1 MARSLQDRLREVQ
14 ERGRVETEQ
23 ESRTAVNVGPGLRRG
38 DERTNGQIDNAGSEA
53 GAGSGSGS
61 GAGAGGATS
70 LKARLQALID
80 QQTRR
85 REREHHDA
93 NTESDLQTPYEIDPT
108 DTLDGPANYETW
120 LAARNRSRSGGSLG
134 RTRASGPPPRS
145 PFNQPRADDEWN
157 YGLEG
162 PPEDLTKLIG
172 AEIITT
178 PHGEYLQRDAVFRL
192 DARVGRASIEKLVRA
207 LPDAA
212 RILTASMNLID
223 FDPRKAAFIDT
234 ETTGLSGGAGT
245 AAFLV
250 ALGFIDGDAF
260 IVRQYFMRDF
270 HEERAL
276 IRAVES
282 DLERFDTIVSFNG
295 KQFDVP
301 LLESRFRLQRRV
313 FRQIERHL
321 DMLHPGRRLWKARLE
336 SCSLQ
341 SLERGVLG
349 FHREDD
355 IPGAFIPERYFEYL
369 RKRDGRLMAP
379 VMEHNL
385 QDIVSLA
392 VLTGE
397 ALAMVSEPGALP
409 DDAFD
414 ILSLGK
420 VLERAEMDERSEEVY
435 RVIAETG
442 TGRARTDATV
452 RLAYRAK
459 ARKLHDEAERLWRA
473 AVALASAVA
482 HRELAMLLEHTRRN
496 RAEALR
502 IVDDG
507 LDLVT
512 GRSDFASL
520 EDDLLKRRSR
530 LARVRQT
537 KGGK

>member
-14 ERGRVETEQ
+14 ERGRVEPETP
-23 ESRTAVNVGPGLRRG
+23 ESPASLGLRAPVVGP
-38 DERTNGQIDNAGSEA
+38 IDSGTGSE
-53 GAGSGSGS
+53 SGPL
-61 GAGAGGATS
+61 T

-80 QQTRR
+80 QQVRHRR
-85 REREHHDA
+85 GGGMEAERLPAFE
-93 NTESDLQTPYEIDPT
+93 
-108 DTLDGPANYETW
+108 LDSAD
-120 LAARNRSRSGGSLG
+120 
-134 RTRASGPPPRS
+134 SGPSEGGGPQAVRVS
-145 PFNQPRADDEWN
+145 DVYD
-157 YGLEG
+157 LEG
-162 PPEDLTKLIG
+162 PPEDLAKLIG
-172 AEIITT
+172 GEIATSI
-178 PHGEYLQRDAVFRL
+178 HGEFLLRDATFGL
-192 DARVGRASIEKLVRA
+192 DTRVGHTSLEKLVNA
-207 LPDAA
+207 LPGAA
-212 RILTASMNLID
+212 RILTASVDLDD

-250 ALGFIDGDAF
+250 AVGFIEGDAF

-270 HEERAL
+270 HEEKAL
-276 IRAVES
+276 IRAVER

-313 FRQIERHL
+313 FRQTDRHL

-369 RKRDGRLMAP
+369 RRKDGRLMVQ

-392 VLTGE
+392 ALTGE

-409 DDAFD
+409 EDAFD
-414 ILSLGK
+414 VLSLGR
-420 VLERAEMDERSEEVY
+420 VLERAELDERSQEAY
-435 RVIAETG
+435 RAIAESG
-442 TGRARTDATV
+442 VGRARVDATV
-452 RLAYRAK
+452 RLAYRSK
-459 ARKLHDEAERLWRA
+459 ARKDHDEAERLWRA
-473 AVALASAVA
+473 AVSLASAVA
-482 HRELAMLLEHTRRN
+482 HRELAMLLEHTRKDK
-496 RAEALR
+496 AEALR

-507 LDLVT
+507 LDLVA

-530 LARVRQT
+530 LTRARKAR
-537 KGGK
+537 

>member
-1 MARSLQDRLREVQ
+1 MARSLQDRLREVN
-14 ERGRVETEQ
+14 ERGSVETAGKQGPDSWE
-23 ESRTAVNVGPGLRRG
+23 VGPGLRRG
-38 DERTNGQIDNAGSEA
+38 DE
-53 GAGSGSGS
+53 GAE
-61 GAGAGGATS
+61 TS

-80 QQTRR
+80 QQV
-85 REREHHDA
+85 
-93 NTESDLQTPYEIDPT
+93 
-108 DTLDGPANYETW
+108 
-120 LAARNRSRSGGSLG
+120 RSRRSGGAAVERPSYFELDSADSG
-134 RTRASGPPPRS
+134 IAPQPTRAIDVYDL
-145 PFNQPRADDEWN
+145 Q
-157 YGLEG
+157 G
-162 PPEDLTKLIG
+162 PPEDLAKLIG
-172 AEIITT
+172 GEVVSSI
-178 PHGEYLQRDAVFRL
+178 HGEFLMRDATYRL
-192 DARVGRASIEKLVRA
+192 DARVGRTSLEKLVNA

-212 RILTASMNLID
+212 RVLTASTDLD
-223 FDPRKAAFIDT
+223 AFDPRNAVFIDT
-234 ETTGLSGGAGT
+234 ETTGISGGAGT

-250 ALGFIDGDAF
+250 AVGFIEGDAF

-276 IRAVES
+276 IRAVER

-313 FRQIERHL
+313 FRQTSRHL

-341 SLERGVLG
+341 SLERGVMG

-369 RKRDGRLMAP
+369 RRKDGRLM
-379 VMEHNL
+379 VQVLEHNL

-392 VLTGE
+392 ALTGE

-409 DDAFD
+409 EDAFD
-414 ILSLGK
+414 VLSLGK

-442 TGRARTDATV
+442 AGRARVDATV

-459 ARKLHDEAERLWRA
+459 ARKHHDEAERLWRIA
-473 AVALASAVA
+473 AGLASAVA
-482 HRELAMLLEHTRRN
+482 HRELAMLLEHTRKDP
-496 RAEALR
+496 AEALR

-507 LDLVT
+507 LDLVA
-512 GRSDFASL
+512 GRSDFATL
-520 EDDLLKRRSR
+520 EDDLLKRRARLSR
-530 LARVRQT
+530 KVAR
-537 KGGK
+537 

>member
-14 ERGRVETEQ
+14 ERGQVDVAPEHEVASAAASGDPLAMTDGG
-23 ESRTAVNVGPGLRRG
+23 ESPL
-38 DERTNGQIDNAGSEA
+38 
-53 GAGSGSGS
+53 
-61 GAGAGGATS
+61 S

-80 QQTRR
+80 QQVRGRR
-85 REREHHDA
+85 SAGAVAERPSYFELDSTDPGIA
-93 NTESDLQTPYEIDPT
+93 NPRPVDVARGQAGALYDLQ
-108 DTLDGPANYETW
+108 
-120 LAARNRSRSGGSLG
+120 
-134 RTRASGPPPRS
+134 
-145 PFNQPRADDEWN
+145 
-157 YGLEG
+157 G
-162 PPEDLTKLIG
+162 PPEDLAKLIG
-172 AEIITT
+172 GEIVSSI
-178 PHGEYLQRDAVFRL
+178 HGEFLMRDATYRL
-192 DARVGRASIEKLVRA
+192 DARVGRTSLEKLVNA

-212 RILTASMNLID
+212 RILTASFDLQD

-250 ALGFIDGDAF
+250 AVGFIEGDAF

-276 IRAVES
+276 IRAVER

-313 FRQIERHL
+313 FRQTSRHL

-341 SLERGVLG
+341 SLERGVMG

-369 RKRDGRLMAP
+369 RRKDGRLM
-379 VMEHNL
+379 VQVLEHNL

-392 VLTGE
+392 ALTGE

-409 DDAFD
+409 EDAFD
-414 ILSLGK
+414 VLSLGR
-420 VLERAEMDERSEEVY
+420 VLERADLDERSEEAY
-435 RVIAETG
+435 RAIAESG

-459 ARKLHDEAERLWRA
+459 ARKLHDEAERLWRI
-473 AVALASAVA
+473 AVGLASAVA
-482 HRELAMLLEHTRRN
+482 HRELAMLLEHTRKD

-507 LDLVT
+507 LDLVA

-520 EDDLLKRRSR
+520 EDDLLKRRAR
-530 LARVRQT
+530 LARKTGR
-537 KGGK
+537 